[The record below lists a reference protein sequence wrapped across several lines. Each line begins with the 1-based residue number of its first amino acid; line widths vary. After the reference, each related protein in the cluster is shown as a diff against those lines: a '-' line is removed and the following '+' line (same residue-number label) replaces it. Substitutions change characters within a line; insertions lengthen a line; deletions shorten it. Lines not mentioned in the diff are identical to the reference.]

1 MNVFYFL
8 ILYQL
13 HFFSN
18 WFSFF
23 FHLQLWLAD
32 SIKQYMLTDGYEES
46 NIKPVT
52 PLGVSIL
59 LFVGLFRL
67 VFSDNLLN
75 HEQEF
80 PEILI
85 FDVWRICSLQR
96 KMRIDAASLCTM
108 DRLSS
113 VLVELKLLDTID
125 GQRAAETVIRI
136 LKSIDYGTRGLDDN
150 SAVFVISGGG
160 GVSVID
166 GIKAELDF
174 LLPTH
179 AKKIVESL
187 SECLDVQSDAFTKNL
202 SILANITQQ
211 VVSGGDDVNLDSPF
225 STAFIERIIKNVMSI
240 RKIVVAMQRMHLS
253 VSLGPLIDGEVAKL
267 SGSQAH

>member
-1 MNVFYFL
+1 
-8 ILYQL
+8 
-13 HFFSN
+13 
-18 WFSFF
+18 
-23 FHLQLWLAD
+23 
-32 SIKQYMLTDGYEES
+32 MLTDGYDES

-113 VLVELKLLDTID
+113 VLAELKLLDTID
-125 GQRAAETVIRI
+125 GQRAVETVIRI

-150 SAVFVISGGG
+150 SAVFVLSGGGG

-166 GIKAELDF
+166 GIRAELEF

-202 SILANITQQ
+202 STLANITQQ
-211 VVSGGDDVNLDSPF
+211 VVSGGVDVKLDSPF

-240 RKIVVAMQRMHLS
+240 RKIVVAMRRMHLS